1 MDSLFLHLNLL
12 IHFHHVYSQKKLL
25 AWDKEIG
32 PVQIQN
38 ANYPIPA
45 WLHGSEYMYVVL
57 LIKFSFGFISS
68 LTNVL
73 SVGSGVGW
81 F

>member
-1 MDSLFLHLNLL
+1 MSTL
-12 IHFHHVYSQKKLL
+12 KKLL

-45 WLHGSEYMYVVL
+45 WLHGSEYVVL

-68 LTNVL
+68 LINVL
-73 SVGSGVGW
+73 SVGSGS
-81 F
+81 